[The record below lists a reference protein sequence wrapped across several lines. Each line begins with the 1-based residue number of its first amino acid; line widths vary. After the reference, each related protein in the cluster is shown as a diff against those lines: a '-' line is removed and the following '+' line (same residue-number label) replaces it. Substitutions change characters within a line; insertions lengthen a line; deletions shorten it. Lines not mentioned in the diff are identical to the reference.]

1 MPYDNSPKK
10 MYDSPKKMDHGMKMM
25 DTAKSTMA
33 KMQGATPYSMYK
45 MKHGSPAEMMTTN
58 YGSAMPNKHGDGDGE
73 KKSPDVKVTLPEVEV
88 TDKKSVPKKES
99 NNAKRAKVRQE
110 YYALKKLGT
119 DKALRKAQMMEI
131 ENKHGFFTA
140 IQAKKKG

>member
-58 YGSAMPNKHGDGDGE
+58 YGSAMPNKDGD
-73 KKSPDVKVTLPEVEV
+73 KKKADVKVNLPEVEV

-99 NNAKRAKVRQE
+99 NNAKRAKVRNE

-119 DKALRKAQMMEI
+119 DKALQKARAMEV

-140 IQAKKKG
+140 IQAKKG